1 MAISKRTGIIAGG
14 AAMLTAGTVAM
25 FMLLSSNVIEVGPG
39 DDLQAA
45 LNSAKFGDTIHLAA
59 GATFKTS
66 VGFNLGDK
74 GTPTSTARDC
84 GDERIM
90 LTTSDSTS
98 TPAALSNY
106 PAQKVVI
113 TTAMA
118 ARMPKIVTT
127 SGSPAIWINPK
138 AKCWVIDGLDIT
150 SEVGSNTVRL
160 VGLGEREPTDISEW
174 PDRIKFQYD
183 YVHPPEETG
192 APATNT
198 SLNRSAEN
206 AFYLEGTRLDFLHLG
221 IFGFLRRSPDGTRA
235 ASSALLMSTYTDDVN
250 FLYNY
255 AQAWT
260 YTIFAGGGGKGIA
273 SADGVGTVSN
283 CTALSCVFSSTKGI
297 TIGKA
302 VAIRVYTYLDNN
314 GITREAWGTMRVA
327 GIDGSTV
334 KFESP
339 LCWSGN
345 DVPND
350 NQCLPFKSTA
360 PQQIPSDGSPARWDG
375 YQIQNVSVMHN
386 IIDHPREWGPL
397 MGNNCGG
404 KGYYELKSAK
414 NVKIEGN
421 IFEGCTGPTITNRNQ
436 AGADPWNDLDGLSV
450 SFNWYKDGNA
460 PFTGYFNDT
469 RNLTDKS
476 KNIRYHNNLVERVY
490 VNDDSN
496 AYYQV
501 IANQM
506 SGGDNVS
513 VTHNTVLVGKYR
525 AFTSFADKPNRLEGF
540 VNKDNI
546 YLAAP
551 NVCFTDSAGIAS
563 APITSCWPNAEVR
576 RNGLIKVPD
585 WTEEDIKASWT
596 TPYPDN
602 ILVASL
608 AAAGFTN
615 PDLSGTSLDNYKLLS
630 TSPFFKQAS
639 DGTDLGADIE
649 ALKSAIFGSGPVALP
664 SPTASSS
671 PSPVVS
677 PTSTPSATATP
688 TATGTPA
695 PSPTPSPTPA
705 PTPCPSISVLSRAE
719 IIAKANIRSGP
730 TISAPSI
737 GTAKINAR
745 GWTTGTRTKDP
756 ASDFWYIF
764 IGFDDGRSGYVA
776 DALVRNR

>member
-84 GDERIM
+84 GDERIL
-90 LTTSDSTS
+90 LTTSDSTG
-98 TPAALSNY
+98 TPPALSNY

-118 ARMPKIVTT
+118 ARMPKVVTT
-127 SGSPAIWINPK
+127 SGSPAIWVNPK
-138 AKCWVIDGLDIT
+138 AKCWVVEGLDIT
-150 SEVGSNTVRL
+150 SEIGSNTVRL

-174 PDRIKFQYD
+174 PDRDKIRLNWI
-183 YVHPPEETG
+183 HPPEETG
-192 APATNT
+192 VPATQET
-198 SLNRSAEN
+198 LNRSAEN
-206 AFYLEGTRLDFLHLG
+206 AIYMEGTRID
-221 IFGFLRRSPDGTRA
+221 IEQNAIQGFLRRYPDGTRA
-235 ASSALLMSTYTDDVN
+235 ASAGVLMSTWSDDISISRN
-250 FLYNY
+250 LI
-255 AQAWT
+255 QAWT
-260 YTIFAGGGGKGIA
+260 YSWFLGGGAKGIA
-273 SADGVGTVSN
+273 SADGMGTVSS
-283 CTALSCVFSSTKGI
+283 CTSLSCVFSSTKGI

-302 VAIRVYTYLDNN
+302 VAIRVYTYVDGN

-334 KFESP
+334 KFEAP

-360 PQQIPSDGSPARWDG
+360 PQQIPSDGSPTRWDG
-375 YQIQNVSVMHN
+375 YQIQNVNVIHN
-386 IIDHPREWGPL
+386 IIEHPREWGPL

-421 IFEGCTGPTITNRNQ
+421 IFEGCTGPTITTRNQ
-436 AGADPWNDLDGLSV
+436 AGADPWNDNDGLSV

-460 PFTGYFNDT
+460 PFTGYFNDG

-476 KNIRYHNNLVERVY
+476 KNIRYHNNLVERLY

-496 AYYQV
+496 AYFQV

-506 SGGDNVS
+506 SGGDNIS

-525 AFTSFADKPNRLEGF
+525 AFTSYADKPNRLEGF
-540 VNKDNI
+540 VNRDNI

-551 NVCFTDSAGIAS
+551 NICFTDSAGIAG
-563 APITSCWPNAEVR
+563 APITACWPGAEVR

-585 WTEEDIKASWT
+585 WTDEDIKTSWT

-615 PDLSGTSLDNYKLLS
+615 PDLSGTSLDNYRLLS
-630 TSPFFKQAS
+630 TSPFYKQGS
-639 DGTDLGADIE
+639 DSTDLGADID
-649 ALKSAIFGSGPVALP
+649 ALKSAIFGSGSVSLP
-664 SPTASSS
+664 SPTASATATA
-671 PSPVVS
+671 
-677 PTSTPSATATP
+677 TSTPTP
-688 TATGTPA
+688 TVTPTPTPTPQ
-695 PSPTPSPTPA
+695 PSPS
-705 PTPCPSISVLSRAE
+705 PTPCPSLSVLSRAE

-776 DALVRNR
+776 DVLVRNR